1 MKPLKTIYK
10 MGILI
15 SVVIPV
21 YNKRKSIRN
30 TLTTVLNQIYSDFE
44 VIVLDDGSTD
54 GSLEEISDFN
64 DSRLRVISKE
74 NTGVSDT
81 RNLGIREAKGS
92 VVAFLD
98 GDDLWDPYYLDR
110 LHAMIVKYPDC
121 GLYMQNSVDIF
132 ASEAGKV
139 QGDSVRKE
147 IQCFNNWEHYFYY
160 RNFKTSA
167 LAVNRSLALK
177 LGGFDKSLTIGEDL
191 DFWFRTLLSAPVCFL
206 DEIHVFILKYEAGY
220 HSRLVPLDYTKH
232 FSYKLIT
239 HPELYLSLKDNIDV
253 RKVMNK
259 VIFFAWLCF
268 TKDKNEAAVRL
279 LSKHIRFSLLNYKD
293 KIKYILYHL
302 GLLDSYLKK
311 L

>member
-1 MKPLKTIYK
+1 MD
-10 MGILI
+10 ILI
-15 SVVIPV
+15 SVLIPV
-21 YNKRKSIRN
+21 YNKKKSLRR
-30 TLTTVLNQIYSDFE
+30 TVDSVLNQTYTDFE
-44 VIVLDDGSTD
+44 LLVIDDGSTD
-54 GSLEEISDFN
+54 GSMEVLRDIQDN
-64 DSRLRVISKE
+64 RLRCFRKE

-81 RNLGIREAKGS
+81 RNFGMRKAQGK

-98 GDDLWDPYYLDR
+98 GDDLWTPLYLER
-110 LHAMIVKYPDC
+110 LHDMIVRFPDC
-121 GLYMQNSVDIF
+121 GLYMQNSMDIPVSQVGTIKSN
-132 ASEAGKV
+132 AE
-139 QGDSVRKE
+139 QKE
-147 IQCFNNWEHYFYY
+147 IQRYENWEHYFGY
-160 RNFKTSA
+160 RHFKTSA
-167 LAVNRSLALK
+167 LSVNREHALS
-177 LGGFDKSLTIGEDL
+177 LGGFDSTLTIGEDL
-191 DFWFRTLLSAPVCFL
+191 DLWFRTLLSAPVCFL
-206 DEIHVFILKYEAGY
+206 DEIHVFILKYEADY

-239 HPELYLSLKDNIDV
+239 QPELYLSLKDNIDV

-268 TKDKNEAAVRL
+268 TKDKNEVAVRL

>member
-1 MKPLKTIYK
+1 MD
-10 MGILI
+10 ILI
-15 SVVIPV
+15 SVLIPV
-21 YNKRKSIRN
+21 YNKKKSLRR
-30 TLTTVLNQIYSDFE
+30 TVDSVLNQTYTDFE
-44 VIVLDDGSTD
+44 LLVIDDGSTD
-54 GSLEEISDFN
+54 GSMEVLRDIQDN
-64 DSRLRVISKE
+64 RLRCFRKE

-81 RNLGIREAKGS
+81 RNFGMRKAQGK

-98 GDDLWDPYYLDR
+98 GDDLWTPLYLER
-110 LHAMIVKYPDC
+110 LHDMIVRSPDC
-121 GLYMQNSVDIF
+121 GLYMQNSMDIPVSQVGTIKSN
-132 ASEAGKV
+132 AE
-139 QGDSVRKE
+139 QKE
-147 IQCFNNWEHYFYY
+147 IQRYENWEHYFGY
-160 RNFKTSA
+160 RHFKTSA
-167 LAVNRSLALK
+167 LSVNREHALS
-177 LGGFDKSLTIGEDL
+177 LGGFDSTLTIGEDL
-191 DFWFRTLLSAPVCFL
+191 DLWFRTLLSAPVCFL
-206 DEIHVFILKYEAGY
+206 DEIHVFILKYEADY

-239 HPELYLSLKDNIDV
+239 QPELYLSLKDNIDV

-268 TKDKNEAAVRL
+268 TKDKNEVAVRL

>member
-1 MKPLKTIYK
+1 MD
-10 MGILI
+10 ILI
-15 SVVIPV
+15 SVLIPV
-21 YNKRKSIRN
+21 YNKKKSLRR
-30 TLTTVLNQIYSDFE
+30 TVDSVLNQTYTDFE
-44 VIVLDDGSTD
+44 LLVIDDGSTD
-54 GSLEEISDFN
+54 GSMEVLRDIQDN
-64 DSRLRVISKE
+64 RLRCFRKE

-81 RNLGIREAKGS
+81 RNFGMRKAQGK

-98 GDDLWDPYYLDR
+98 GDDLWTPLYLER
-110 LHAMIVKYPDC
+110 LHDMIVRFPDC
-121 GLYMQNSVDIF
+121 GLYMQNSMDIPVSQVGTIKSN
-132 ASEAGKV
+132 AE
-139 QGDSVRKE
+139 QKE
-147 IQCFNNWEHYFYY
+147 IQRYENWEHYFYY

-167 LAVNRSLALK
+167 LAVNRCKALE

-206 DEIHVFILKYEAGY
+206 DEIHVFILKYEADY

-239 HPELYLSLKDNIDV
+239 QPELYLSLKDNIDV

-268 TKDKNEAAVRL
+268 TKDKNEVAVRL

>member
-1 MKPLKTIYK
+1 MD
-10 MGILI
+10 ILI
-15 SVVIPV
+15 SVLIPV
-21 YNKRKSIRN
+21 YNKKKSLRR
-30 TLTTVLNQIYSDFE
+30 TVDSVLNQTYTDFE
-44 VIVLDDGSTD
+44 LLVIDDGSTD
-54 GSLEEISDFN
+54 GSMEVLRDIQDN
-64 DSRLRVISKE
+64 RLRCFRKE

-81 RNLGIREAKGS
+81 RNFGMRKAQGK

-98 GDDLWDPYYLDR
+98 GDDLWTPLYLER
-110 LHAMIVKYPDC
+110 LHDMIVRFPDC
-121 GLYMQNSVDIF
+121 GLYMQNSMDIPVSQVGTIKSN
-132 ASEAGKV
+132 AE
-139 QGDSVRKE
+139 QKE
-147 IQCFNNWEHYFYY
+147 IQRYENWEHYFGY
-160 RNFKTSA
+160 RHFKTSA
-167 LAVNRSLALK
+167 LSVNREHALS
-177 LGGFDKSLTIGEDL
+177 LGGFDSTLTIGEDL
-191 DFWFRTLLSAPVCFL
+191 DLWFRTLLSAPVCFL
-206 DEIHVFILKYEAGY
+206 DEIHVFILKYEADY

-239 HPELYLSLKDNIDV
+239 HPDLYLSLKDNIDV

-268 TKDKNEAAVRL
+268 TKDKNEVAVRL